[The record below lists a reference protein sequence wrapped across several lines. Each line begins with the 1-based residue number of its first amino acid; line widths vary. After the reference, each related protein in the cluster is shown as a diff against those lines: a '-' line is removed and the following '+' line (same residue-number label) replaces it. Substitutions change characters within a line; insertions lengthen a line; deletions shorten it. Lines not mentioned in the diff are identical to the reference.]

1 MKNCKNNNKPYKPF
15 FPLKLL
21 KGTINKVHRLGMN
34 SYLRFIYVNPIEG
47 LLYSFQNLTKFPN
60 SPSYK
65 IKLNDIRECSL
76 LVDEKL

>member
-1 MKNCKNNNKPYKPF
+1 MKNCKNNNNPYKPF

-47 LLYSFQNLTKFPN
+47 LLYSF
-60 SPSYK
+60 
-65 IKLNDIRECSL
+65 
-76 LVDEKL
+76 